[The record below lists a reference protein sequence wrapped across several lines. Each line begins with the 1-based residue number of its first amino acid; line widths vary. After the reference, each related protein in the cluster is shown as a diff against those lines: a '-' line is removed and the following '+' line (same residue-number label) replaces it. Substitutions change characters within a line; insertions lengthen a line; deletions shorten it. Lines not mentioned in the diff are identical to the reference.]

1 MRVVF
6 LMMIYCYKVVGW
18 FAVLFIAFVN
28 GDDKLLNTATTSDDT
43 RQLQNSVD
51 CLDSSSQYQ
60 KLPTQT
66 SRLQIK
72 TQLAVFGIYDVSAT
86 SMVRQSLQ

>member
-1 MRVVF
+1 
-6 LMMIYCYKVVGW
+6 MMIYNCHVVGW

-28 GDDKLLNTATTSDDT
+28 GELLNTATTTSSDDDT